1 MGADCLRLND
11 RSEGR
16 GGEQGPRHDAPGAE
30 EFVHGERGRAGR
42 AGKEW
47 CDCEL
52 VRTCSGGLWGG
63 RRAGGRR
70 AGAGAARRE
79 EY

>member
-1 MGADCLRLND
+1 MGAGVCVLMIAMTTEGESRGLRY
-11 RSEGR
+11 
-16 GGEQGPRHDAPGAE
+16 DALGAE
-30 EFVHGERGRAGR
+30 ELVHGERVRAGR
-42 AGKEW
+42 TEKEW

-52 VRTCSGGLWGG
+52 VRTCGGGLWGG